1 MKKHHLLLALSLVM
15 GTAFSQVTFVKGY
28 IIQAKGDTVWGEVKV
43 NTKKD
48 FENYSKV
55 FFKDPTGNQ
64 KFHKPEKIKGYGY
77 EGKDYVTA
85 KFDGENAFYWVIIPG
100 DLMLLDI
107 KFEMYEMNETTYKN
121 EYYLARK
128 GDTEFTKVKTNK
140 FKKQLTE
147 FMKDKP
153 EIAAAAEDK
162 FEIEKAIELVKQY
175 NAAKK

>member
-1 MKKHHLLLALSLVM
+1 M
-15 GTAFSQVTFVKGY
+15 GSAFAQVAFMNGY
-28 IIQAKGDTVWGEVKV
+28 IIQAKGDTVKGEIKI

-64 KFHKPEKIKGYGY
+64 KFHKPDKIKGYGY
-77 EGKDYVTA
+77 EGKTYVSS
-85 KFDGENAFYWVIIPG
+85 KFEGEPAFYRVIING

-107 KFEMYEMNETTYKN
+107 MYEMMQMNETTFKN

-128 GDTEFTKVKTNK
+128 GDTEFTKIKTNK

-153 EIAAAAEDK
+153 DIAAGADDK
-162 FEIEKAIELVKQY
+162 FDIEKAIELINQY
-175 NAAKK
+175 NAAKH